1 MQNEVRFFYTPVGRS
16 EYIVDEKVCRDSE
29 ARNHAAI
36 LYRKWIER
44 LYQNADAQEYSK
56 ISDEIFQLFKR
67 FSRSNDDYVHLGF
80 LAVIDQLVDLGYQ
93 EEDRNVRISQYL
105 ETMIQETHSTM
116 LLIPLSSVTPLC
128 SFDSLRHS
136 VICFGLVIPI
146 YQSLLIPSKRCLS
159 ES

>member
-80 LAVIDQLVDLGYQ
+80 LAVIDQ
-93 EEDRNVRISQYL
+93 DRK
-105 ETMIQETHSTM
+105 STR
-116 LLIPLSSVTPLC
+116 LNSSHRSLS
-128 SFDSLRHS
+128 RM
-136 VICFGLVIPI
+136 
-146 YQSLLIPSKRCLS
+146 PSS
-159 ES
+159 A